1 MSVLCVI
8 HEMGTKPTKKT
19 DSTYYYIYFLSI
31 KEKKVMTFK
40 HDNFMNF
47 INPKQN

>member
-1 MSVLCVI
+1 MSMLCMI
-8 HEMGTKPTKKT
+8 HETATKPKKT
-19 DSTYYYIYFLSI
+19 DSTYYFIYFLSI
-31 KEKKVMTFK
+31 EEKQVMTFK